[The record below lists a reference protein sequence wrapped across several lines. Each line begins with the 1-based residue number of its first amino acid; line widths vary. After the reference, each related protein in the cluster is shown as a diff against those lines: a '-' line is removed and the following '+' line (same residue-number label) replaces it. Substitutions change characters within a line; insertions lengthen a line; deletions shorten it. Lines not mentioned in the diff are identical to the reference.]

1 MSTST
6 TETKGS
12 PYSLQELK
20 MMGIRDEAQQMDERM
35 KYGPQ
40 ITYNP
45 IEETVGP
52 DGKKTIG
59 LRKEFQLEGP
69 EAYLTAERAR
79 LSQEQAQSSDQLKKT
94 QLQQE
99 AQQRS
104 TLASRGGFRGSNPA
118 LAGRYS
124 MRDALL
130 GEQKLSAQ
138 KAAQNYELESKGQAL
153 AQDIKA
159 KNLANLM
166 GETKRLDEF
175 NLDKY
180 KSIQEQMAAKE
191 MAAAYRN
198 QPRGK

>member
-20 MMGIRDEAQQMDERM
+20 MMGIRDEAQQMEERM

-79 LSQEQAQSSDQLKKT
+79 LGQEQAQSLDQLNKARM
-94 QLQQE
+94 QQE
-99 AQQRS
+99 AQQRAS
-104 TLASRGGFRGSNPA
+104 LATKGGSRGTNPA

-124 MRDALL
+124 MRDALMGQQNL
-130 GEQKLSAQ
+130 MAQ
-138 KAAQNYELESKGQAL
+138 KASQTAELESKGQAL
-153 AQDIKA
+153 AQDIKSR
-159 KNLANLM
+159 NLANLM

-175 NLDKY
+175 NLEKY
-180 KSIQEQMAAKE
+180 RSIQEQQAAKE

>member
-20 MMGIRDEAQQMDERM
+20 MMGIRDEAQQMEERM

-79 LSQEQAQSSDQLKKT
+79 LGQEQAQSLDQLNKARM
-94 QLQQE
+94 QQE
-99 AQQRS
+99 AQQRAS
-104 TLASRGGFRGSNPA
+104 LATRGGFRGTNPA

-124 MRDALL
+124 MRDALMGQQNL
-130 GEQKLSAQ
+130 MAQ
-138 KAAQNYELESKGQAL
+138 KASQTAELESKGQAL
-153 AQDIKA
+153 AQDIKSR
-159 KNLANLM
+159 NLANLM

-175 NLDKY
+175 NLEKY
-180 KSIQEQMAAKE
+180 RSIQEQQAAKE